1 MSRADLVVR
10 GGSVYQRSQLVEA
23 DLVVVEGRIAAIVD
37 RATALESLAI
47 EADREI
53 DATGLAVLPGAID
66 THTHSREPGYTH
78 KEDFETVSRAA
89 AVGGVTTFVDMP
101 NVEPPTDT
109 LETFLDK
116 RSAAEGRC
124 FVDWGHWAAGTK
136 VDEIPKLAEAG
147 VTGYK
152 IFQVSGAYPH
162 DPRLAMNDEGDLV
175 AAFRAIARTGLPC
188 LVHPFNQALFDRL
201 SEEAFAEGK
210 PPNGRTFSEIYTTD
224 AIWSTAVH
232 TLLALQRL
240 TGVRLHLLHTHAAGS
255 LRLIRQAKQGG
266 SKVTCEID
274 PKYYHFTLEHLE
286 RLGAR
291 MVPGGFVTADDDRM
305 AEIWRSLQDGTVD
318 NIGTDHAPHTL
329 DEVAVADIDAWNANL
344 GSPQIEWVYPIV
356 LTDVAAGRHSLS
368 RAVELLC
375 ENPAKLLGVWPR
387 KGTLLPGSDADF
399 VLVDLDERY
408 VVTEERVQSK
418 VGWSPYVG
426 WELQGEI
433 KTTVLRGAVIADQG
447 DVVADA
453 RDGRY
458 VAGHPQRS

>member
-10 GGSVYQRSQLVEA
+10 GGSVYLRSQLVEA
-23 DLVVVEGRIAAIVD
+23 DVVVVEGRIVAIVD

-101 NVEPPTDT
+101 MLNRQPTPW
-109 LETFLDK
+109 K
-116 RSAAEGRC
+116 RSSLSGRQRRADASSTGDTGRPGRRSTNPETGRGGRYRVQDLSGVWC
-124 FVDWGHWAAGTK
+124 LSARPAPR
-136 VDEIPKLAEAG
+136 DERRG
-147 VTGYK
+147 RFDCRV
-152 IFQVSGAYPH
+152 
-162 DPRLAMNDEGDLV
+162 
-175 AAFRAIARTGLPC
+175 RAIAWTGLPC

-201 SEEAFAEGK
+201 SEEAFAEGQTAQRK
-210 PPNGRTFSEIYTTD
+210 DVQRDLYDGRHLVDGRAHALGPATIDRCETSPP
-224 AIWSTAVH
+224 A
-232 TLLALQRL
+232 
-240 TGVRLHLLHTHAAGS
+240 HARGQS
-255 LRLIRQAKQGG
+255 LRLIRHAKQGG

-344 GSPQIEWVYPIV
+344 GSPQIEWVYPVV

-375 ENPAKLLGVWPR
+375 ENPAKMLEYG
-387 KGTLLPGSDADF
+387 PGRGRCF
-399 VLVDLDERY
+399 PDLM
-408 VVTEERVQSK
+408 QISC
-418 VGWSPYVG
+418 WSIWMSG
-426 WELQGEI
+426 M
-433 KTTVLRGAVIADQG
+433 
-447 DVVADA
+447 
-453 RDGRY
+453 
-458 VAGHPQRS
+458 S

>member
-1 MSRADLVVR
+1 VGRADLVVH
-10 GGSVYQRSQLVEA
+10 GGSVYQRNQLVEA
-23 DLVVVEGRIAAIVD
+23 DLVVVQGKIAAIVD

-109 LETFLDK
+109 LETFLAK
-116 RSAAEGRC
+116 QQMAEGRC
-124 FVDWGHWAAGTK
+124 LVDWGHWAAGTK

-162 DPRLAMNDEGDLV
+162 DPRLAMNDEGDLI
-175 AAFRAIARTGLPC
+175 AAFRAVARTGLPC

-201 SEEAFAEGK
+201 SEEAFAEGR
-210 PPNGRTFSEIYTTD
+210 PPNGVTFSEIYTTD
-224 AIWSTAVH
+224 AIWSTAVN
-232 TLLALQRL
+232 TLLALQQL
-240 TGVRLHLLHTHAAGS
+240 TGVRLHLLHTHSAES
-255 LRLIRQAKQGG
+255 LRLIRQAKERG

-286 RLGAR
+286 RLGGR
-291 MVPGGFVTADDDRM
+291 MVPGGFVTADEDRM
-305 AEIWRSLQDGTVD
+305 AEIWSSLRDGTLD

-329 DEVAVADIDAWNANL
+329 DEVAVADVDAWNANL
-344 GSPQIEWVYPIV
+344 GSPQIEWVYPVV
-356 LTDVAAGRHSLS
+356 LTDVAAGHHSLP

-375 ENPAKLLGVWPR
+375 ENPARLLGVWPR
-387 KGTLLPGSDADF
+387 KGALLPGSDADF
-399 VLVDLDERY
+399 VLVDLAEPFI
-408 VVTEERVQSK
+408 VTEDRVQSK

-426 WELQGEI
+426 WELQGAI
-433 KTTVLRGAVIADQG
+433 KATYLRGVAVADG
-447 DVVADA
+447 SDVVADTPF
-453 RDGRY
+453 GCY
-458 VAGHPQRS
+458 IAGTPQHP